1 MIIFDLEADNL
12 LDDVTTVH
20 CIVMQDTNSGN
31 VWRFDPTQLDVALDM
46 LKEQE
51 SNGGAI
57 GGHNIMAYDLPVL
70 KKLYDFDYYGQVYD
84 TLVAS
89 RLIWPNMKE
98 KDLLKR
104 TVDSNLIGSHSLK
117 AWGQRLKFNKGDYGE
132 HDGAW
137 DRYTP
142 EMLEYCV
149 QDVALNVKLY
159 ELIKQKNYPEEPM
172 QLEHEMN
179 RLLIKQ
185 QQTGFPFDVDKAQ
198 QLYTKLSAR
207 KQEIETELVDNL
219 PPTVVELKTK
229 TKVIPFNP
237 ASRQQIADRLQKK
250 GWKPTEFTP
259 SGEPKVDEKI
269 LAGIEMPEARLL
281 TEYLMLNKRLG
292 QLGNGKQAWLK
303 LEKEGRIHGRV
314 NHMGAVTSR
323 CTHSD
328 PNIAQ
333 VPSIGAAYGK
343 ECRALFHAPEGFS
356 LLGADA
362 SGLELRC
369 LAHYMNRYDGGRY
382 GKEILEGDI
391 HTANQEAAG
400 LATRPQ
406 AKTFIYG
413 FLYGAGNEKIGQII
427 GKGAKEGG
435 QIKKRFLAK
444 TPALKKLTEA
454 LNNRLEQQQGDKFI
468 NGLDGRLI
476 PIRHPHAALNT
487 LLQSAG
493 AIICKKWYATVEN
506 MIRSKGYTNEEV
518 SVVAFVHDEV
528 QILVKKGLEDEIGG
542 ITKAAIKETERAF
555 NFKCPLDSEYQVGS
569 SWADTH

>member
-1 MIIFDLEADNL
+1 MLIFDLETDGL
-12 LDDVTTVH
+12 LDDVTKVH
-20 CIVMQDTNSGN
+20 CIVTQDTETGD
-31 VWRFDPTQLDVALDM
+31 VRTYDPTQIDLALEVLENADR
-46 LKEQE
+46 
-51 SNGGAI
+51 I
-57 GGHNIMAYDLPVL
+57 GGHNVMAYDIPVL
-70 KKLYDFDYYGQVYD
+70 RKLYDFKYNGKLFD

-98 KDLLKR
+98 KDMLKR
-104 TVDSNLIGSHSLK
+104 TVDNKLIGSHSLK
-117 AWGQRLKFNKGDYGE
+117 AWGQRLKFHKGDYGE
-132 HDGAW
+132 QDEAW
-137 DRYTP
+137 DAYTQQ
-142 EMLEYCV
+142 MLDYCV

-159 ELIKQKNYPEEPM
+159 ELILSKKYPEEPM
-172 QLEHEMN
+172 RLEHEMN

-185 QQTGFPFDVDKAQ
+185 QEEGFPFNVPKAQ
-198 QLYTKLSAR
+198 KLYTFLSAR
-207 KQEIETELVDNL
+207 KQVIETDLINKLD
-219 PPTVVELKTK
+219 PTIIVLKTK
-229 TKVIPFNP
+229 TKTIPFNP
-237 ASRQQIADRLQKK
+237 ASRQQIADRLQKL
-250 GWKPTEFTP
+250 GWTPKEFTP

-269 LAGIEMPEARLL
+269 LAGIDLPEAALL
-281 TEYLMLNKRLG
+281 TEFLMLNKRLG

-303 LEKEGRIHGRV
+303 LEKAGRIHGRV

-328 PNIAQ
+328 PNVAQ
-333 VPSIGAAYGK
+333 VPSAGAAFGK
-343 ECRALFHAPEGFS
+343 ECRELFHAPSGYS

-369 LAHYMNRYDGGRY
+369 LAHYMNRFDGGRY

-400 LATRPQ
+400 LATRSQ

-427 GKGAKEGG
+427 GKGAREGG
-435 QIKKRFLAK
+435 QIKKRFLAE

-454 LNNRLEQQQGDKFI
+454 LNNKLENQRGEKFI

-506 MIRSKGYTNEEV
+506 MIRAKGYTNEEV
-518 SVVAFVHDEV
+518 TIVAFVHDEV
-528 QILVKKGLEDEIGG
+528 QILVKKGLEDEVGG

-555 NFKCPLDSEYQVGS
+555 NFKCALDSEFQVGS
-569 SWADTH
+569 SWAETH

>member
-1 MIIFDLEADNL
+1 MLIFDLETDGL
-12 LDDVTTVH
+12 LDDVTKVH
-20 CIVMQDTNSGN
+20 CIVTQDTETGD
-31 VWRFDPTQLDVALDM
+31 VRTYDPTQIDLALEVLENADR
-46 LKEQE
+46 
-51 SNGGAI
+51 I
-57 GGHNIMAYDLPVL
+57 GGHNVMAYDIPVL
-70 KKLYDFDYYGQVYD
+70 RKLYDFKYNGKMFD

-98 KDLLKR
+98 KDMLKR
-104 TVDSNLIGSHSLK
+104 TVDNKLIGSHSLK
-117 AWGQRLKFNKGDYGE
+117 AWGQRLKFHKGDYGE
-132 HDGAW
+132 QDEAW
-137 DRYTP
+137 DAYTP
-142 EMLEYCV
+142 EMLDYCV

-159 ELIKQKNYPEEPM
+159 ELILSKKYPEEPM
-172 QLEHEMN
+172 RLEHEMN

-185 QQTGFPFDVDKAQ
+185 QEEGFPFDVPKAQ
-198 QLYTKLSAR
+198 KLYTLLSTRKL
-207 KQEIETELVDNL
+207 EIETKLVETL
-219 PPTVVELKTK
+219 EPTIVVLKTK
-229 TKVIPFNP
+229 TKTIPFNP
-237 ASRQQIADRLQKK
+237 ASRQQIADRLQKL
-250 GWKPTEFTP
+250 GWKPEEFTP

-269 LAGIEMPEARLL
+269 LAGIDLPEAALL
-281 TEYLMLNKRLG
+281 TEFLMLNKRLG

-303 LEKEGRIHGRV
+303 LEKAGRIHGRV

-328 PNIAQ
+328 PNVAQ
-333 VPSIGAAYGK
+333 VPSAGAAFGK
-343 ECRALFHAPEGFS
+343 ECRELFHAPSGYS

-369 LAHYMNRYDGGRY
+369 LAHYMNRFDGGKY

-454 LNNRLEQQQGDKFI
+454 LNNKLENQRGEKFI

-506 MIRSKGYTNEEV
+506 MIRAKGYTNEEV
-518 SVVAFVHDEV
+518 TIVAFVHDEV
-528 QILVKKGLEDEIGG
+528 QILVKKGLEDEIGE
-542 ITKAAIKETERAF
+542 ITKAAIKETERAY
-555 NFKCPLDSEYQVGS
+555 NFKCPLDSEFQVGT
-569 SWADTH
+569 SWAETH

>member
-1 MIIFDLEADNL
+1 MIIFDIEADHL
-12 LDDVTTVH
+12 LPDVTKVH
-20 CIVMQDTNSGN
+20 CMVLKNIETNEVM
-31 VWRFDPTQLDVALDM
+31 RFEPNNIHMGLGILQGAD
-46 LKEQE
+46 
-51 SNGGAI
+51 AI

-70 KKLYDFDYYGQVYD
+70 EKLYNFDYYGQIFD

-89 RLIWPNMKE
+89 RLIWCNLKE

-104 TVDSNLIGSHSLK
+104 TVDNNLIGSHSLK
-117 AWGQRLKFNKGDYGE
+117 AWGQRLNFKKGDYGE
-132 HDGAW
+132 YEGAF
-137 DRYTP
+137 DKYTP
-142 EMLEYCV
+142 EMLDYCE
-149 QDVALNVKLY
+149 QDVELNTKLY
-159 ELIKQKNYPEEPM
+159 NLILSKNYPEEPM
-172 QLEHEMN
+172 RLEHEMN
-179 RLLIKQ
+179 RLLLQ
-185 QQTGFPFDVDKAQ
+185 QEWTGFPFNVEKAQ
-198 QLYTKLSAR
+198 KLYTELSAR
-207 KQEIETELVDNL
+207 KQEIENTLVDTI
-219 PPTVVELKTK
+219 PPTIVELKTK

-250 GWKPTEFTP
+250 GWKPSEFTP
-259 SGEPKVDEKI
+259 TGEPKVDEKI
-269 LAGIEMPEARLL
+269 LAGIDMPEARLL

-303 LEKEGRIHGRV
+303 LEKDGVIHGRV

-328 PNIAQ
+328 PNVAQ
-333 VPSIGAAYGK
+333 VPSTGAAFGK
-343 ECRALFHAPEGFS
+343 ECRELFHAPEGYS

-369 LAHYMNRYDGGRY
+369 LAHYMNRYDGGAY
-382 GKEILEGDI
+382 GKEILSGDI
-391 HTANQEAAG
+391 HTANQKAAG
-400 LATRPQ
+400 LETRPQ

-413 FLYGAGNEKIGQII
+413 FLYGAGNEKIGQIM

-454 LNNRLEQQQGDKFI
+454 LKYRLEQQSGEKFI

-493 AIICKKWYATVEN
+493 AIVCKKWYATIED
-506 MIRSKGYTNEEV
+506 MIRHEGYSKKEV

-528 QILVKKGLEDEIGG
+528 QILVKKGLEDEIGA
-542 ITKAAIKETERAF
+542 ITKKAIKETERAF
-555 NFKCPLDSEYQVGS
+555 NFRCPLDSEYQVGS
-569 SWADTH
+569 SWAETH

>member
-1 MIIFDLEADNL
+1 MLIFDLETDGL
-12 LDDVTTVH
+12 LDDVTKVH
-20 CIVMQDTNSGN
+20 CIVTQDTETGD
-31 VWRFDPTQLDVALDM
+31 VRTYDPTQIDLALEVLENADR
-46 LKEQE
+46 
-51 SNGGAI
+51 I
-57 GGHNIMAYDLPVL
+57 GGHNVMAYDIPVL
-70 KKLYDFDYYGQVYD
+70 RKLYDFKYNGKLFD

-98 KDLLKR
+98 KDMLKR
-104 TVDSNLIGSHSLK
+104 TVDNKLIGSHSLK
-117 AWGQRLKFNKGDYGE
+117 AWGQRLKFHKGDYGE
-132 HDGAW
+132 QDEAW
-137 DRYTP
+137 DAYTQQ
-142 EMLEYCV
+142 MLDYCV

-159 ELIKQKNYPEEPM
+159 ELILSKKYPEEPM
-172 QLEHEMN
+172 RLEHEMN
-179 RLLIKQ
+179 RLLNRQ
-185 QQTGFPFDVDKAQ
+185 QRAGFPFDVPKAQ
-198 QLYTKLSAR
+198 KLYTLLSTRKL
-207 KQEIETELVDNL
+207 EIETKLVETL
-219 PPTVVELKTK
+219 EPTIIVLKTK
-229 TKVIPFNP
+229 TKTIPFNP
-237 ASRQQIADRLQKK
+237 ASRQQIADRLQKL
-250 GWKPTEFTP
+250 GWKPEEFTP

-269 LAGIEMPEARLL
+269 LAGIDLPEAALL
-281 TEYLMLNKRLG
+281 TEFLMLNKRLG

-303 LEKEGRIHGRV
+303 LEKAGRIHGRV

-328 PNIAQ
+328 PNVAQ
-333 VPSIGAAYGK
+333 VPSAGAAFGK
-343 ECRALFHAPEGFS
+343 ECRELFHAPSGYS

-369 LAHYMNRYDGGRY
+369 LAHYMNRFDGGKY

-454 LNNRLEQQQGDKFI
+454 LNNKLDNQRGEKFI

-506 MIRSKGYTNEEV
+506 MIRAKGYTNEEV
-518 SVVAFVHDEV
+518 TIVAFVHDEV
-528 QILVKKGLEDEIGG
+528 QILVKKGLEDKIGE

-555 NFKCPLDSEYQVGS
+555 NFKCPLDSEFQVGS
-569 SWADTH
+569 SWAETH

>member
-1 MIIFDLEADNL
+1 MYIFDIETDGLLE
-12 LDDVTTVH
+12 DVTKVH
-20 CIVMQDTNSGN
+20 CIVMFDTESEFTSKFGS
-31 VWRFDPTQLDVALDM
+31 TEIEGALEILRDAKA
-46 LKEQE
+46 L
-51 SNGGAI
+51 

-70 KKLYDFDYYGQVYD
+70 KKLYGFDYYGQVFD

-89 RLIWPNMKE
+89 RLIWPNLKE

-104 TVDSNLIGSHSLK
+104 TVDNKLIGSHSLK
-117 AWGQRLKFNKGDYGE
+117 AWGQRLKFNKGAYGE
-132 HDGAW
+132 QEDAW
-137 DRYTP
+137 SEYTP
-142 EMLEYCV
+142 EMLDYCE
-149 QDVALNVKLY
+149 QDVLLNAKLY
-159 ELIKQKNYPEEPM
+159 ELIKEKNYPEEPM
-172 QLEHEMN
+172 QLEHTMN
-179 RLLIKQ
+179 DLLIKQ
-185 QQTGFPFDVDKAQ
+185 QEVGFPFDLEKAQ
-198 QLYTKLSAR
+198 KLYTQLSAR
-207 KQEIETELVDNL
+207 KQEIEKELVETIE
-219 PPTVVELKTK
+219 PTTVELKTK

-237 ASRQQIADRLQKK
+237 ASRQQIADRLMKR
-250 GWKPTEFTP
+250 GWKPQEFTP
-259 SGEPKVDEKI
+259 SNQPKIDEKI
-269 LAGIEMPEARLL
+269 LAGIDLPEAKLL
-281 TEYLMLNKRLG
+281 TEFLMLNKRLG

-303 LEKEGRIHGRV
+303 LEKNGKIHGRV

-328 PNIAQ
+328 PNVAQ
-333 VPSIGAAYGK
+333 VPSLGAAFGR
-343 ECRALFHAPEGFS
+343 ECRELFHAPKGYS

-400 LATRPQ
+400 LKTRSQ

-427 GKGAKEGG
+427 DKGAKEGG

-454 LNNRLEQQQGDKFI
+454 LNMRLEQQHGDKFI
-468 NGLDGRLI
+468 NGLDGRRI

-493 AIICKKWYATVEN
+493 AIICKRWYATVEN
-506 MIRSKGYTNEEV
+506 MIRDKGFTNEEV
-518 SVVAFVHDEV
+518 SIVAFVHDEV
-528 QILVKKGLEDEIGG
+528 QILVKEGLEEQIGE
-542 ITKAAIKETERAF
+542 ITKTAIKETERCY
-555 NFKCPLDSEYQVGS
+555 NFKCPLDSEYHVGR

>member
-1 MIIFDLEADNL
+1 MLIFDLETDGL
-12 LDDVTTVH
+12 LDDVTKIH
-20 CIVMQDTNSGN
+20 CIVTQDTETGD
-31 VWRFDPTQLDVALDM
+31 VRTYDPTQIDLALEVLENADR
-46 LKEQE
+46 
-51 SNGGAI
+51 I
-57 GGHNIMAYDLPVL
+57 GGHNVMAYDIPVL
-70 KKLYDFDYYGQVYD
+70 RKLYDFKYNGKLFD

-98 KDLLKR
+98 KDMLKR
-104 TVDSNLIGSHSLK
+104 TVDNKLIGSHSLK
-117 AWGQRLKFNKGDYGE
+117 AWGQRLKFHKGDYGE
-132 HDGAW
+132 QDEAW
-137 DRYTP
+137 DAYTP
-142 EMLEYCV
+142 EMLDYCV

-159 ELIKQKNYPEEPM
+159 ELILSKKYPEEPM
-172 QLEHEMN
+172 LLEHEMN
-179 RLLIKQ
+179 RLLIKEQ
-185 QQTGFPFDVDKAQ
+185 EEGFPFDVPKAQ
-198 QLYTKLSAR
+198 KLYTLLSTRKL
-207 KQEIETELVDNL
+207 EIETKLVETL
-219 PPTVVELKTK
+219 EPTIIVLKTK
-229 TKVIPFNP
+229 TKTIPFNP
-237 ASRQQIADRLQKK
+237 ASRQQIADRLQKL
-250 GWKPTEFTP
+250 GWTPKEFTP

-269 LAGIEMPEARLL
+269 LAGIDLPEAALL
-281 TEYLMLNKRLG
+281 TEFLMLNKRLG

-303 LEKEGRIHGRV
+303 LEKAGRIHGRV

-328 PNIAQ
+328 PNVAQ
-333 VPSIGAAYGK
+333 VPSAGAAFGK
-343 ECRALFHAPEGFS
+343 ECRELFHAPSGYS

-369 LAHYMNRYDGGRY
+369 LAHYMNRFDGGKY

-454 LNNRLEQQQGDKFI
+454 LNNKLDNQRGEKFI

-506 MIRSKGYTNEEV
+506 MIRAKGYTNEEV
-518 SVVAFVHDEV
+518 TIVAFVHDEV
-528 QILVKKGLEDEIGG
+528 QILVKKGLEDEIGE
-542 ITKAAIKETERAF
+542 ITKAAIKETERAY
-555 NFKCPLDSEYQVGS
+555 NFKCPLDSEFQVGT
-569 SWADTH
+569 SWAETH

>member
-1 MIIFDLEADNL
+1 MLIFDIETDGL
-12 LDDVTTVH
+12 LDDVTKVH
-20 CIVMQDTNSGN
+20 CICIQDTNTN
-31 VWRFDPTQLDVALDM
+31 RVWKYDPTQLDVALDV
-46 LKEQE
+46 LQDADE
-51 SNGGAI
+51 I
-57 GGHNIMAYDLPVL
+57 GGHNVMAYDLPAL
-70 KKLYDFDYYGQVYD
+70 KKVFNFHYVGKVFD

-89 RLIWPNMKE
+89 RLIWPNLKE
-98 KDLLKR
+98 KDLKKR
-104 TVDSNLIGSHSLK
+104 TVENKLIGSHSLK
-117 AWGQRLKFNKGDYGE
+117 AWGQRLGKFKGDYGE
-132 HDGAW
+132 QEEAW
-137 DRYTP
+137 ETFSQG
-142 EMLEYCV
+142 MLDYCA
-149 QDVALNVKLY
+149 QDVALNVELYKL
-159 ELIKQKNYPEEPM
+159 IQSKKYPEEPM
-172 QLEHEMN
+172 RLEHEMN
-179 RLLIKQ
+179 RLLLQ
-185 QQTGFPFDVDKAQ
+185 QQEVGFPFDVEKAQ
-198 QLYTKLSAR
+198 KLYTELSAR
-207 KQEIETELVDNL
+207 KQEIETELVDTL
-219 PPTVVELKTK
+219 PPTIVEMKTK

-250 GWKPTEFTP
+250 GWEPKEFTP
-259 SGEPKVDEKI
+259 SGDPKIDEKI
-269 LAGIEMPEARLL
+269 LAGINMPEARLL

-303 LEKEGRIHGRV
+303 LEKSGKIHGRV

-328 PNIAQ
+328 PNVAQ
-333 VPSIGAAYGK
+333 VPSTGAAFGK
-343 ECRALFHAPEGFS
+343 ECRELFHAPEGYS

-369 LAHYMNRYDGGRY
+369 LAHYMSRYDGGRY

-400 LATRPQ
+400 LETRPQ

-413 FLYGAGNEKIGQII
+413 FLYGAGNEKIGEII

-454 LNNRLEQQQGDKFI
+454 LNIRLEQQHGEKFI

-506 MIRSKGYTNEEV
+506 MIRSKGYTTEEA

>member
-1 MIIFDLEADNL
+1 MLIFDLETDGL

-20 CIVMQDTNSGN
+20 CAVIQNTDTGY
-31 VWRFDPTQLDVALDM
+31 VRTYDPTQIAEALQV
-46 LKEQE
+46 LE
-51 SNGGAI
+51 SADKI
-57 GGHNIMAYDLPVL
+57 GGHNVMAYDLPVL
-70 KKLYDFDYYGQVYD
+70 MKLYNFNYYGQVFD

-98 KDLLKR
+98 KDMLKR
-104 TVDSNLIGSHSLK
+104 TVDNKSIGSHSLK
-117 AWGQRLKFNKGDYGE
+117 AWGQRLKFHKGDYGE
-132 HDGAW
+132 QDEAW
-137 DRYTP
+137 DTYSP
-142 EMLEYCV
+142 EMLEYCI

-159 ELIKQKNYPEEPM
+159 ELILSKEYPEEPM
-172 QLEHEMN
+172 RLEHEMN
-179 RLLIKQ
+179 KLLLNQ
-185 QQTGFPFDVDKAQ
+185 QAAGFPFDVKAAQ
-198 QLYTKLSAR
+198 KLYTMLSTRKL
-207 KQEIETELVDNL
+207 EIETKLVDTL
-219 PPTVVELKTK
+219 EPTIVELKTK

-237 ASRQQIADRLQKK
+237 ASRQQIADRLMKK
-250 GWKPTEFTP
+250 GWKPQEFTP

-269 LAGIEMPEARLL
+269 LAAIDLPEAALL
-281 TEYLMLNKRLG
+281 TEFLMLNKRLG

-303 LEKEGRIHGRV
+303 LEKNGRIHGRV

-328 PNIAQ
+328 PNVAQ
-333 VPSIGAAYGK
+333 VPSTGAAFGK
-343 ECRALFHAPEGFS
+343 ECRELFHAPTGYV

-382 GKEILEGDI
+382 GREILEGDI
-391 HTANQEAAG
+391 HTANQNAAG
-400 LATRPQ
+400 LETRSQ

-454 LNNRLEQQQGDKFI
+454 LNNRLDQQHGEKFI

-493 AIICKKWYATVEN
+493 AIVCKKWYATVEN

-518 SVVAFVHDEV
+518 TIVAFVHDEV
-528 QILVKKGLEDEIGG
+528 QILVKKGLEDAIGE
-542 ITKAAIKETERAF
+542 ITKEAIKETERAYNF
-555 NFKCPLDSEYQVGS
+555 NCPLDSEFQVGT
-569 SWADTH
+569 SWAETH

>member
-1 MIIFDLEADNL
+1 MLIFDLETDGL
-12 LDDVTTVH
+12 LDDVTKVH
-20 CIVMQDTNSGN
+20 CMVTHDTETGE
-31 VWRFDPTQLDVALDM
+31 VKTYDPDHIEDGIEALRDA
-46 LKEQE
+46 QQ
-51 SNGGAI
+51 I
-57 GGHNIMAYDLPVL
+57 GGHNVMSYDLPVL
-70 KKLYDFDYYGQVYD
+70 EKLYFFGYYGQVFD

-98 KDLLKR
+98 KDMLKR
-104 TVDSNLIGSHSLK
+104 TVDNKLIGSHSLK
-117 AWGQRLKFNKGDYGE
+117 AWGQRLKFHKGDYGE
-132 HDGAW
+132 QDEAW
-137 DRYTP
+137 DAYTQQ
-142 EMLEYCV
+142 MLDYCV
-149 QDVALNVKLY
+149 QDVALNVRLY
-159 ELIKQKNYPEEPM
+159 ELILSKKYPEEPM
-172 QLEHEMN
+172 RLEHEMN
-179 RLLIKQ
+179 RLLNRQ
-185 QQTGFPFDVDKAQ
+185 QRAGFPFDVPKAQ
-198 QLYTKLSAR
+198 KLYTLLSTRKL
-207 KQEIETELVDNL
+207 EIETKLVETL
-219 PPTVVELKTK
+219 EPTIIVLKTK
-229 TKVIPFNP
+229 TKTIPFNP
-237 ASRQQIADRLQKK
+237 ASRQQIADRLQKL
-250 GWKPTEFTP
+250 GWKPEEFTP

-269 LAGIEMPEARLL
+269 LAGIDLPEAALL
-281 TEYLMLNKRLG
+281 TEFLMLNKRLG

-303 LEKEGRIHGRV
+303 LEKAGRIHGRV

-328 PNIAQ
+328 PNVAQ
-333 VPSIGAAYGK
+333 VPSAGAAFGK
-343 ECRALFHAPEGFS
+343 ECRELFHAPSGYS

-369 LAHYMNRYDGGRY
+369 LAHYMNRFDGGKY

-454 LNNRLEQQQGDKFI
+454 LNNKLDNQRGEKFI

-506 MIRSKGYTNEEV
+506 MIRAKGYTNEEV
-518 SVVAFVHDEV
+518 TIVAFVHDEV
-528 QILVKKGLEDEIGG
+528 QILVKKGLEDKIGE

-555 NFKCPLDSEYQVGS
+555 NFKCPLDSEFQVGS
-569 SWADTH
+569 SWAETH

>member
-1 MIIFDLEADNL
+1 MLIFDIETDGL
-12 LDDVTTVH
+12 LDDVTKVH
-20 CIVMQDTNSGN
+20 CIVIQNADTGYVRMYNPS
-31 VWRFDPTQLDVALDM
+31 QIEEALQV
-46 LKEQE
+46 LE
-51 SNGGAI
+51 SADKI
-57 GGHNIMAYDLPVL
+57 GGHNVMAYDLPVL
-70 KKLYDFDYYGQVYD
+70 RKLHNFHYYGQVFD

-98 KDLLKR
+98 KDMLKR
-104 TVDSNLIGSHSLK
+104 TVDNKSIGSHSLK
-117 AWGQRLKFNKGDYGE
+117 AWGQRLNFHKGDYGE
-132 HDGAW
+132 QEQAW
-137 DRYTP
+137 DTYSP
-142 EMLEYCV
+142 EMLEYCI

-159 ELIKQKNYPEEPM
+159 ELILSKKYPEEPM

-179 RLLIKQ
+179 RLLTRQ
-185 QQTGFPFDVDKAQ
+185 QHAGFPFDVKAAQ
-198 QLYTKLSAR
+198 KLYTKLSTR
-207 KQEIETELVDNL
+207 KLEIETKLVDTL
-219 PPTVVELKTK
+219 EPTIVELKTK

-237 ASRQQIADRLQKK
+237 ASRQQIADRLMKK
-250 GWKPTEFTP
+250 GWKPQEFTP

-269 LAGIEMPEARLL
+269 LAAIDLPEAALL
-281 TEYLMLNKRLG
+281 TEFLMLNKRLG

-303 LEKEGRIHGRV
+303 LERKGRIHGRV

-328 PNIAQ
+328 PNVAQ
-333 VPSIGAAYGK
+333 VPSAGAAFGR
-343 ECRALFHAPEGFS
+343 ECRELFHAPAGYT

-382 GKEILEGDI
+382 GREILEGDI
-391 HTANQEAAG
+391 HTANQNAAG
-400 LATRPQ
+400 LETRAQ

-454 LNNRLEQQQGDKFI
+454 LNNRLDQQHGEKFI

-493 AIICKKWYATVEN
+493 AIVCKKWYATVEN

-518 SVVAFVHDEV
+518 TIVAFVHDEV
-528 QILVKKGLEDEIGG
+528 QILVKKGLEDAIGE
-542 ITKAAIKETERAF
+542 ITKEAIKETERMY
-555 NFKCPLDSEYQVGS
+555 NFKCPLDSEFQVGR

>member
-1 MIIFDLEADNL
+1 MIIFDIETDNL
-12 LDDVTTVH
+12 LDDVTKVH
-20 CIVMQDTNSGN
+20 CIVTQDTETG
-31 VWRFDPTQLDVALDM
+31 VVRKYDPTQLDVALEV
-46 LKEQE
+46 LQE
-51 SNGGAI
+51 AESL
-57 GGHNIMAYDLPVL
+57 GGHNVMAYDLPVL
-70 KKLYDFDYYGQVYD
+70 KKLYNFDYYGQVYD

-98 KDLLKR
+98 KDMLKR
-104 TVDSNLIGSHSLK
+104 TVDNKLIGSHSLK
-117 AWGQRLKFNKGDYGE
+117 AWGQRLKFHKGDYGE
-132 HDGAW
+132 QDEAW
-137 DRYTP
+137 DAYSP
-142 EMLEYCV
+142 QMLEYCA

-159 ELIKQKNYPEEPM
+159 ELILSKKYPEEPM
-172 QLEHEMN
+172 RLEHEMN
-179 RLLIKQ
+179 RLLIQ
-185 QQTGFPFDVDKAQ
+185 QQVAGFPFDVEAAQ
-198 QLYTKLSAR
+198 KLYTELSTRKL
-207 KQEIETELVDNL
+207 EIEAELVDTL
-219 PPTVVELKTK
+219 EPTIVELKTK

-237 ASRQQIADRLQKK
+237 ASRQQIADRLMKK
-250 GWKPTEFTP
+250 GWEPKEFTP
-259 SGEPKVDEKI
+259 SGEPKIDEKI
-269 LAGIEMPEARLL
+269 LAGIEMPEAALL
-281 TEYLMLNKRLG
+281 TEFLMLNKRLG

-303 LEKEGRIHGRV
+303 LEKNGRIHGRV

-328 PNIAQ
+328 PNVAQ
-333 VPSIGAAYGK
+333 VPSTGAAFGK
-343 ECRALFHAPEGFS
+343 ECRELFHAPSGYV

-369 LAHYMNRYDGGRY
+369 LAHYMCRYDGGRY
-382 GKEILEGDI
+382 GQEILEGDI
-391 HTANQEAAG
+391 HTANQQAAG

-454 LNNRLEQQQGDKFI
+454 LNNRLDQQHGEKFI

-518 SVVAFVHDEV
+518 TIVAFVHDEV
-528 QILVKKGLEDEIGG
+528 QILVKKGLEDAIGE
-542 ITKAAIKETERAF
+542 ITKEAIKETERAY
-555 NFKCPLDSEYQVGS
+555 NFKCPLDSEFQVGR

>member
-1 MIIFDLEADNL
+1 MLIFDIETDGLLKEATTIHCMVIQDTETGKVWELKPDQLDFGLDLLAEADCL
-12 LDDVTTVH
+12 
-20 CIVMQDTNSGN
+20 
-31 VWRFDPTQLDVALDM
+31 
-46 LKEQE
+46 
-51 SNGGAI
+51 
-57 GGHNIMAYDLPVL
+57 GGHNIMAFDLPVL
-70 KKLYDFDYYGQVYD
+70 KKLFNFDYDGQVYD

-89 RLIWPNMKE
+89 RLIWPNLKE
-98 KDLLKR
+98 KDMIKR
-104 TVDSNLIGSHSLK
+104 TVDNKLIGSHSLK
-117 AWGQRLKFNKGDYGE
+117 AWGQRLKFSKGDYGE
-132 HDGAW
+132 QDGAW
-137 DRYTP
+137 ECFTP

-149 QDVALNVKLY
+149 QDVALNVKLL
-159 ELIKQKNYPEEPM
+159 ELIKSKNYPEEPM
-172 QLEHEMN
+172 QLEHDMN
-179 RLLIKQ
+179 RLLLAQ
-185 QQTGFPFDVDKAQ
+185 QNIGFPFDVEKAQ
-198 QLYTKLSAR
+198 KLYTKLSAR
-207 KQEIETELVDNL
+207 KQEIETELVETIE
-219 PPTVVELKTK
+219 PTIVKLKTK

-237 ASRQQIADRLQKK
+237 ASRQQIADRLMKK
-250 GWKPTEFTP
+250 GWEPNEFTP

-269 LAGIEMPEARLL
+269 LSGIKLHEAELL
-281 TEYLMLNKRLG
+281 TEFLMLNKRLG

-303 LEKEGRIHGRV
+303 LEQEGRIHGRV

-328 PNIAQ
+328 PNVAQ
-333 VPSIGAAYGK
+333 VPSTGAAFGK
-343 ECRALFHAPEGFS
+343 ECRELFHAPSGHV

-369 LAHYMNRYDGGRY
+369 LAHYMHRYDGGKY

-400 LATRPQ
+400 LSTRPQ

-413 FLYGAGNEKIGQII
+413 FLYGAGNAKIGEII

-435 QIKKRFLAK
+435 LIKKRFLAK

-454 LNNRLEQQQGDKFI
+454 LNHRLETQHGDKFI

-493 AIICKKWYATVEN
+493 AIICKRWYKTIKDLLEDA
-506 MIRSKGYTNEEV
+506 GLTNKDAAI
-518 SVVAFVHDEV
+518 VAFVHDEV
-528 QILVKKGLEDEIGG
+528 QLIVRRGLEEKVGEI
-542 ITKAAIKETERAF
+542 TQEAIKSVQSHYRF
-555 NFKCPLDSEYQVGS
+555 NCALDSEYQVGR

>member
-1 MIIFDLEADNL
+1 MLIFDIETDNL
-12 LDDVTTVH
+12 LDNVTTVH
-20 CIVMQDTNSGN
+20 CIVMQCTDTGE
-31 VWRFDPTQLDVALDM
+31 VFKYDPTQISAALEA
-46 LKEQE
+46 LR
-51 SNGGAI
+51 GAQQI
-57 GGHNIMAYDLPVL
+57 GGHNVMAYDLPVL
-70 KKLYDFDYYGQVYD
+70 KKLYNFEYKGEVFD

-98 KDLLKR
+98 KDMLKR
-104 TVDSNLIGSHSLK
+104 TVDNKLIGSHSLK
-117 AWGQRLKFNKGDYGE
+117 AWGQRLKFHKGNYGE
-132 HDGAW
+132 QNEAW
-137 DRYTP
+137 DSYSP
-142 EMLEYCV
+142 EMLEYCQ
-149 QDVALNVKLY
+149 QDVLLNVHLY
-159 ELIKQKNYPEEPM
+159 NLIKSKNYPEKPM
-172 QLEHEMN
+172 RLEHEMN

-185 QQTGFPFDVDKAQ
+185 QKAGFPFDVKKAQ
-198 QLYTKLSAR
+198 KLYTGLTTR
-207 KQEIETELVDNL
+207 KEEIQTELVNTL
-219 PPTVVELKTK
+219 EPTIIELKTK
-229 TKVIPFNP
+229 TKTIPFNP
-237 ASRQQIADRLQKK
+237 ASRQQIADRLQKL
-250 GWKPTEFTP
+250 GWTPKDFTP

-269 LAGIEMPEARLL
+269 LSGIDLPEAALL
-281 TEYLMLNKRLG
+281 TEFLMLNKRLG

-303 LEKEGRIHGRV
+303 LENNGRIHGRV

-328 PNIAQ
+328 PNVAQ
-333 VPSIGAAYGK
+333 VPSTGAAFGK
-343 ECRALFHAPEGFS
+343 ECRELFHAPSGYV

-369 LAHYMNRYDGGRY
+369 LAHYMCRYDGGRY

-454 LNNRLEQQQGDKFI
+454 LNIRLEQQHGEKFI
-468 NGLDGRLI
+468 KGLDGRLI

-493 AIICKKWYATVEN
+493 AILCKHWYVSIEN
-506 MIRSKGYTNEEV
+506 MIRRKGYTNEDATI
-518 SVVAFVHDEV
+518 VAYVHDEV
-528 QILVKKGLEDEIGG
+528 QILVKKGLEDDIGA
-542 ITKAAIKETERAF
+542 ITKAAIKETEQAF
-555 NFKCPLDSEYQVGS
+555 NFKCPLDSEFQVGS

>member
-1 MIIFDLEADNL
+1 MLIFDLETDGL
-12 LDDVTTVH
+12 LDDVTKVH
-20 CIVMQDTNSGN
+20 CIVTQDTLTGA
-31 VWRFDPTQLDVALDM
+31 VRTYDPTQIDLALEALENADR
-46 LKEQE
+46 
-51 SNGGAI
+51 I
-57 GGHNIMAYDLPVL
+57 GGHNVMAYDIPVL
-70 KKLYDFDYYGQVYD
+70 RKLYDFKYNGKLFD

-98 KDLLKR
+98 KDMLKR
-104 TVDSNLIGSHSLK
+104 TVDNKLIGSHSLK
-117 AWGQRLKFNKGDYGE
+117 AWGQRLKFHKGDYGE
-132 HDGAW
+132 QDEAW
-137 DRYTP
+137 DAYTP
-142 EMLEYCV
+142 EMLSYCV

-159 ELIKQKNYPEEPM
+159 ELILSKKYPEEPM
-172 QLEHEMN
+172 RLEHEMN

-185 QQTGFPFDVDKAQ
+185 QEEGFPFDVPKAQ
-198 QLYTKLSAR
+198 KLYTLLSAR
-207 KQEIETELVDNL
+207 KQVIETDLINKLE
-219 PPTVVELKTK
+219 PTIIVLKTK
-229 TKVIPFNP
+229 TKTIPFNP
-237 ASRQQIADRLQKK
+237 ASRQQIADRLQKL
-250 GWKPTEFTP
+250 GWKPEEFTP

-269 LAGIEMPEARLL
+269 LAGIDLPEAALL
-281 TEYLMLNKRLG
+281 TEFLMLNKRLG

-303 LEKEGRIHGRV
+303 LEKAGRIHGRV

-328 PNIAQ
+328 PNVAQ
-333 VPSIGAAYGK
+333 VPSAGAAFGK
-343 ECRALFHAPEGFS
+343 ECRELFHAPSGYS

-369 LAHYMNRYDGGRY
+369 LAHYMNRFDGGKY

-454 LNNRLEQQQGDKFI
+454 LNNKLDNQRGEKFI

-493 AIICKKWYATVEN
+493 AIICKKWYATVES
-506 MIRSKGYTNEEV
+506 MIRAKGYTNEEV
-518 SVVAFVHDEV
+518 TIVAFVHDEV
-528 QILVKKGLEDEIGG
+528 QILVKKGLEDEIGE
-542 ITKAAIKETERAF
+542 ITKAAIKETERAY
-555 NFKCPLDSEYQVGS
+555 NFKCPLDSEFQVGT
-569 SWADTH
+569 SWAETH

>member
-1 MIIFDLEADNL
+1 MLIFDLETDGL
-12 LDDVTTVH
+12 LDDVTKVH
-20 CIVMQDTNSGN
+20 CMVTHDTETGE
-31 VWRFDPTQLDVALDM
+31 VKTYDPDHIEDGIEALRDA
-46 LKEQE
+46 QQ
-51 SNGGAI
+51 I
-57 GGHNIMAYDLPVL
+57 GGHNVMSYDLPVL
-70 KKLYDFDYYGQVYD
+70 EKLYFFGYYGQVFD

-98 KDLLKR
+98 KDMLKR
-104 TVDSNLIGSHSLK
+104 TVDNKLIGSHSLK
-117 AWGQRLKFNKGDYGE
+117 AWGQRLKFHKGDYGE
-132 HDGAW
+132 QDEAW
-137 DRYTP
+137 DAYTQQ
-142 EMLEYCV
+142 MLDYCV

-159 ELIKQKNYPEEPM
+159 ELILSKKYPEEPM
-172 QLEHEMN
+172 RLEHEMN
-179 RLLIKQ
+179 RLLNRQ
-185 QQTGFPFDVDKAQ
+185 QRAGFPFDVPKAQ
-198 QLYTKLSAR
+198 KLYTLLSTRKL
-207 KQEIETELVDNL
+207 EIETKLVETL
-219 PPTVVELKTK
+219 EPTIIVLKTK
-229 TKVIPFNP
+229 TKTIPFNP
-237 ASRQQIADRLQKK
+237 ASRQQIADRLQKL
-250 GWKPTEFTP
+250 GWKPEEFTP

-269 LAGIEMPEARLL
+269 LAGIDLPEAALL
-281 TEYLMLNKRLG
+281 TEFLMLNKRLG

-303 LEKEGRIHGRV
+303 LEKAGRIHGRV

-328 PNIAQ
+328 PNVAQ
-333 VPSIGAAYGK
+333 VPSAGAAFGK
-343 ECRALFHAPEGFS
+343 ECRELFHAPSGYT

-369 LAHYMNRYDGGRY
+369 LAHYMNRFDGGRY
-382 GKEILEGDI
+382 GREILEGDI
-391 HTANQEAAG
+391 HTANQSAAG
-400 LATRPQ
+400 LETRAQ

-454 LNNRLEQQQGDKFI
+454 LNNKLENQRGEKFI

-506 MIRSKGYTNEEV
+506 MIRAKGYTNEEV
-518 SVVAFVHDEV
+518 TIVAFVHDEV
-528 QILVKKGLEDEIGG
+528 QILVKKGLEDEIGE
-542 ITKAAIKETERAF
+542 ITKAAIKETERAY
-555 NFKCPLDSEYQVGS
+555 NFKCPLDSEFQVGT
-569 SWADTH
+569 SWAETH

>member
-1 MIIFDLEADNL
+1 MLIFDIETDGL
-12 LDDVTTVH
+12 LDDVTKVH
-20 CIVMQDTNSGN
+20 CICIQDTNTN
-31 VWRFDPTQLDVALDM
+31 RVWKYDPTQLDVALEV
-46 LKEQE
+46 LQE
-51 SNGGAI
+51 AEAI
-57 GGHNIMAYDLPVL
+57 GGHNVMAYDLPVL
-70 KKLYDFDYYGQVYD
+70 EKLYDFDYYGQVFD

-98 KDLLKR
+98 KDLKKR
-104 TVDSNLIGSHSLK
+104 TVENKLIGSHSLK
-117 AWGQRLKFNKGDYGE
+117 AWGQRLGKFKGDYGE
-132 HDGAW
+132 QEEAW
-137 DRYTP
+137 ETFSQG
-142 EMLEYCV
+142 MLDYCA
-149 QDVALNVKLY
+149 QDVSLNVELYKLIQSK
-159 ELIKQKNYPEEPM
+159 EYPEEPM
-172 QLEHEMN
+172 RLEHEMN
-179 RLLIKQ
+179 RLLLQ
-185 QQTGFPFDVDKAQ
+185 QQEVGFPFDVEKAQ
-198 QLYTKLSAR
+198 KLYTELSAR
-207 KQEIETELVDNL
+207 KQEIETELVDTL
-219 PPTVVELKTK
+219 PPTIVEMKTK

-250 GWKPTEFTP
+250 GWEPKEFTP
-259 SGEPKVDEKI
+259 SGDPKIDEKI
-269 LAGIEMPEARLL
+269 LAGIDMPEARLL

-303 LEKEGRIHGRV
+303 LEKSGKIHGRV

-328 PNIAQ
+328 PNVAQ
-333 VPSIGAAYGK
+333 VPSTGAAFGK
-343 ECRALFHAPEGFS
+343 ECRELFHAPEGYS

-369 LAHYMNRYDGGRY
+369 LAHYMSRYDGGRY

-400 LATRPQ
+400 LETRPQ

-413 FLYGAGNEKIGQII
+413 FLYGAGNEKIGEII

-454 LNNRLEQQQGDKFI
+454 LNIRLEQQQGEKFI
-468 NGLDGRLI
+468 NGLDGRKI

-506 MIRSKGYTNEEV
+506 MIRHGGYTKEEV
-518 SVVAFVHDEV
+518 SIVAFVHDEV
-528 QILVKKGLEDEIGG
+528 QILVKKGLEDQIGE
-542 ITKAAIKETERAF
+542 ITKAAIKETELHY
-555 NFKCPLDSEYQVGS
+555 NFKCPLDSDFQVGS

>member
-1 MIIFDLEADNL
+1 MLIFDLETDGL
-12 LDDVTTVH
+12 LDDVTKVH
-20 CIVMQDTNSGN
+20 CIVTQDTETGD
-31 VWRFDPTQLDVALDM
+31 VCTYDPTQIDLALEVLENADR
-46 LKEQE
+46 
-51 SNGGAI
+51 I
-57 GGHNIMAYDLPVL
+57 GGHNVMAYDIPVL
-70 KKLYDFDYYGQVYD
+70 RKLYDFKYNGKMFD

-98 KDLLKR
+98 KDMLKR
-104 TVDSNLIGSHSLK
+104 TVDNKLIGSHSLK
-117 AWGQRLKFNKGDYGE
+117 AWGQRLKFHKGDYGE
-132 HDGAW
+132 QDEAW
-137 DRYTP
+137 DAYTQQ
-142 EMLEYCV
+142 MLDYCV

-159 ELIKQKNYPEEPM
+159 ELILSKKYPEEPM
-172 QLEHEMN
+172 RLEHEMN

-185 QQTGFPFDVDKAQ
+185 QEEGFPFDVPKAQ
-198 QLYTKLSAR
+198 KLYTFLSAR
-207 KQEIETELVDNL
+207 KQVIETDLINKLD
-219 PPTVVELKTK
+219 PTIIVLKTK
-229 TKVIPFNP
+229 TKTIPFNP
-237 ASRQQIADRLQKK
+237 ASRQQIADRLQKL
-250 GWKPTEFTP
+250 GWTPKEFTP

-269 LAGIEMPEARLL
+269 LAGIDLPEAALL
-281 TEYLMLNKRLG
+281 TEFLMLNKRLG

-303 LEKEGRIHGRV
+303 LEKAGRIHGRV

-328 PNIAQ
+328 PNVAQ
-333 VPSIGAAYGK
+333 VPSAGAAFGK
-343 ECRALFHAPEGFS
+343 ECRELFHAPSGYS

-369 LAHYMNRYDGGRY
+369 LAHYMNRFDGGKY

-435 QIKKRFLAK
+435 QIKKRFLVK

-454 LNNRLEQQQGDKFI
+454 LNNKLDNQRGEKFI

-506 MIRSKGYTNEEV
+506 MIRAKGYTNEEV
-518 SVVAFVHDEV
+518 TIVAFVHDEV
-528 QILVKKGLEDEIGG
+528 QILVKKGLEDEIGE
-542 ITKAAIKETERAF
+542 ITKAAIKETERAY
-555 NFKCPLDSEYQVGS
+555 NFKCPLDSEFQVGT
-569 SWADTH
+569 SWAETH

>member
-1 MIIFDLEADNL
+1 MLIFDLETDGL
-12 LDDVTTVH
+12 LDDVTKIH
-20 CIVMQDTNSGN
+20 CIVTQDTETGD
-31 VWRFDPTQLDVALDM
+31 VCTYDPTQIDLALEV
-46 LKEQE
+46 LE
-51 SNGGAI
+51 SADRI
-57 GGHNIMAYDLPVL
+57 GGHNVMAYDIPVL
-70 KKLYDFDYYGQVYD
+70 RKLYDFKYNGKLFD

-98 KDLLKR
+98 KDMLKR
-104 TVDSNLIGSHSLK
+104 TVDNKLIGSHSLK
-117 AWGQRLKFNKGDYGE
+117 AWGQRLKFHKGDYGE
-132 HDGAW
+132 QDEAW
-137 DRYTP
+137 DAYTP
-142 EMLEYCV
+142 EMLDYCV

-159 ELIKQKNYPEEPM
+159 ELILSKKYPEEPM
-172 QLEHEMN
+172 LLEHEMN

-185 QQTGFPFDVDKAQ
+185 QEEGFPFDVPKAQ
-198 QLYTKLSAR
+198 KLYTLLSTRKL
-207 KQEIETELVDNL
+207 EIETKLVENL
-219 PPTVVELKTK
+219 EPTIIVLKTK
-229 TKVIPFNP
+229 TKTIPFNP
-237 ASRQQIADRLQKK
+237 ASRQQIADRLQKL
-250 GWKPTEFTP
+250 GWTPKEFTP

-269 LAGIEMPEARLL
+269 LAGIDLPEAALL
-281 TEYLMLNKRLG
+281 TEFLMLNKRLG

-303 LEKEGRIHGRV
+303 LEKAGRIHGRV

-328 PNIAQ
+328 PNVAQ
-333 VPSIGAAYGK
+333 VPSAGAAFGK
-343 ECRALFHAPEGFS
+343 ECRELFHAPSGYS

-369 LAHYMNRYDGGRY
+369 LAHYMNRFDGGKY

-454 LNNRLEQQQGDKFI
+454 LNNKLDNQRGEKFI

-506 MIRSKGYTNEEV
+506 MIRAKGYTNEEV
-518 SVVAFVHDEV
+518 TIVAFVHDEV
-528 QILVKKGLEDEIGG
+528 QILVKKGLEDEIGE
-542 ITKAAIKETERAF
+542 ITKAAIKETERAY
-555 NFKCPLDSEYQVGS
+555 NFKCPLDSEFQVGT
-569 SWADTH
+569 SWAETH

>member
-1 MIIFDLEADNL
+1 MLIFDLETDGL
-12 LDDVTTVH
+12 LDDVTKVH
-20 CIVMQDTNSGN
+20 CIVTQDTETGD
-31 VWRFDPTQLDVALDM
+31 VRTYDPTQIDLALEVLENADR
-46 LKEQE
+46 
-51 SNGGAI
+51 I
-57 GGHNIMAYDLPVL
+57 GGHNVMAYDIPVL
-70 KKLYDFDYYGQVYD
+70 RKLYAFKYNGKLFD

-98 KDLLKR
+98 KDMLKR
-104 TVDSNLIGSHSLK
+104 TVDNKLIGSHSLK
-117 AWGQRLKFNKGDYGE
+117 AWGQRLKFHKGDYGE
-132 HDGAW
+132 QDEAW
-137 DRYTP
+137 DAYTQQ
-142 EMLEYCV
+142 MLDYCV

-159 ELIKQKNYPEEPM
+159 ELILSKKYPEEPM
-172 QLEHEMN
+172 RLEHEMN

-185 QQTGFPFDVDKAQ
+185 QEEGFPFDVPKAQ
-198 QLYTKLSAR
+198 KLYTFLSAR
-207 KQEIETELVDNL
+207 KQVIETDLINKLD
-219 PPTVVELKTK
+219 PTIIVLKTK
-229 TKVIPFNP
+229 TKTIPFNP
-237 ASRQQIADRLQKK
+237 ASRQQIADRLQKL
-250 GWKPTEFTP
+250 GWTPKEFTP

-269 LAGIEMPEARLL
+269 LAGIDLPEAALL
-281 TEYLMLNKRLG
+281 TEFLMLNKRLG

-303 LEKEGRIHGRV
+303 LEKAGRIHGRV

-328 PNIAQ
+328 PNVAQ
-333 VPSIGAAYGK
+333 VPSAGAAFGK
-343 ECRALFHAPEGFS
+343 ECRELFHAPSGYS

-369 LAHYMNRYDGGRY
+369 LAHYMNRFDGGRY

-400 LATRPQ
+400 LATRSQ

-454 LNNRLEQQQGDKFI
+454 LNNKLDNQRGEKFI

-506 MIRSKGYTNEEV
+506 MIRAKGYTNEEATI
-518 SVVAFVHDEV
+518 VAFVHDEV
-528 QILVKKGLEDEIGG
+528 QILVKKGLEDEIGE
-542 ITKAAIKETERAF
+542 ITKAAIKETERAY
-555 NFKCPLDSEYQVGS
+555 NFKCPLDSEFQVGT
-569 SWADTH
+569 SWAETH

>member
-1 MIIFDLEADNL
+1 MLIFDLETDGL
-12 LDDVTTVH
+12 LDDVTKVH
-20 CIVMQDTNSGN
+20 CIVTQDTETGD
-31 VWRFDPTQLDVALDM
+31 VCTYDPTQIDLALEVLENADR
-46 LKEQE
+46 
-51 SNGGAI
+51 I
-57 GGHNIMAYDLPVL
+57 GGHNVMAYDIPVL
-70 KKLYDFDYYGQVYD
+70 RKLYDFKYNGKLFD

-98 KDLLKR
+98 KDMLKR
-104 TVDSNLIGSHSLK
+104 TVDNKLIGSHSLK
-117 AWGQRLKFNKGDYGE
+117 AWGQRLKFHKGDYGE
-132 HDGAW
+132 QDEAW
-137 DRYTP
+137 DAYTQQ
-142 EMLEYCV
+142 MLDYCV

-159 ELIKQKNYPEEPM
+159 ELILSKKYPEEPM
-172 QLEHEMN
+172 RLEHEMN

-185 QQTGFPFDVDKAQ
+185 QEEGFPFDVPKAQ
-198 QLYTKLSAR
+198 KLYTFLSAR
-207 KQEIETELVDNL
+207 KQVIETDLINKLE
-219 PPTVVELKTK
+219 PTIIVLKTK
-229 TKVIPFNP
+229 TKTIPFNP
-237 ASRQQIADRLQKK
+237 ASRQQIADRLQKL
-250 GWKPTEFTP
+250 GWTPKEFTP
-259 SGEPKVDEKI
+259 SGEPKIDEKI
-269 LAGIEMPEARLL
+269 LAGIDLPEAALL
-281 TEYLMLNKRLG
+281 TEFLMLNKRLG

-303 LEKEGRIHGRV
+303 LEKAGRIHGRV

-328 PNIAQ
+328 PNVAQ
-333 VPSIGAAYGK
+333 VPSAGAAFGK
-343 ECRALFHAPEGFS
+343 ECRELFHAPSGYS

-369 LAHYMNRYDGGRY
+369 LAHYMNRFDGGKY

-454 LNNRLEQQQGDKFI
+454 LNNKLENQRGEKFI

-493 AIICKKWYATVEN
+493 AIICKKWYETVES
-506 MIRSKGYTNEEV
+506 MIRAKGYTNEEV
-518 SVVAFVHDEV
+518 TIVAFVHDEV
-528 QILVKKGLEDEIGG
+528 QILVKKGLEDEIGE
-542 ITKAAIKETERAF
+542 ITKAAIKETERAY
-555 NFKCPLDSEYQVGS
+555 NFKCPLDSEFQVGT
-569 SWADTH
+569 SWAETH